1 MERIGYCLKHGYIW
15 SSQNEAGTLV
25 FLKGAGWIRKAA

>member
-15 SSQNEAGTLV
+15 SSQSERGDLV
-25 FLKGAGWIRKAA
+25 YIKNVGWVRKPA